1 MTKTFKHYPI
11 ELPFPDISSW
21 KAGNCGVDYIHHFDS
36 GKPGK
41 HAMIMSLVHGNEV
54 SGALVI
60 DQLLRDGFKPKNGK
74 LTLGFANIAAY
85 EAFDENNPDATR
97 YIEEDMNRAWD
108 SESLNGTRDTIE
120 IRRARQIEPVL
131 GDVDLLLDL
140 HSMHEADPPIMM
152 GGVLQKGEDLARAI
166 GVPEFIIM
174 DKGHKAGKRLRDYG
188 QFGDPNTDKAAVLY
202 ESGHHFEKQAFPL
215 ALDVAARFL
224 MVAGVAAQDDVKA
237 YLLDHAP
244 IKQKVI
250 DITEAVTIKTD
261 NFRFAEDYVG
271 MQIIAKKGTIIGYDG
286 DEEIVTPYDNCYLL
300 QPTLRHAR
308 IGTTAVRLGR
318 EK

>member
-1 MTKTFKHYPI
+1 MTSKFKHYPI
-11 ELPFPDISSW
+11 ELPFPDISVW
-21 KAGNCGVDYIHHFDS
+21 KEGNCGVHYIHHFDS
-36 GKPGK
+36 GIPGK

-54 SGALVI
+54 SGALVV
-60 DQLLRDGFKPKNGK
+60 DRLLRDGFKPKQGK

-85 EAFDENNPDATR
+85 EAFSTENPDATR
-97 YIEEDMNRAWD
+97 FIEEDMNRAWD
-108 SESLNGTRDTIE
+108 NESLYGTRDTIE
-120 IRRARQIEPVL
+120 IRRAREIEPVL
-131 GDVDLLLDL
+131 ADVDLLLDL

-152 GGVLQKGEDLARAI
+152 GGVLPKGEALARAI

-174 DKGHKAGKRLRDYG
+174 DQGHKAGKRLRDYG
-188 QFGDPNTDKAAVLY
+188 QFGNPNNDKAAVLY
-202 ESGHHFEKQAFPL
+202 ESGHHFEKQAYPL

-224 MVAGVAAQDDVKA
+224 MVAGIAHASDVAD
-237 YLLDHAP
+237 YLLNQAP
-244 IKQKVI
+244 VTQKVI

-271 MQIIAKKGTIIGYDG
+271 MQVIAKKGTIIGYDG